1 MPQVTEE
8 ETAPAAQQSQRS
20 RTTVVTFLG
29 AVVRP
34 LGDWMP
40 IAGAVDLLTQVGL
53 DAPSVRTAVHRL
65 KRNGWLASETRA
77 GVRGYAL
84 TSTALATLAAG
95 DEVIWHARK
104 PADPADGWCIVHF
117 GVPESLRAKRHQ
129 LRAHLSHL
137 GFGNVG
143 TALWIAPARMR
154 EAAEQAVS
162 ELGLESYAAIFV
174 GGYQGTQDLTELL
187 YNSWDLAAI
196 DQGYRDFIAA
206 YGDHP
211 GRLATDPPSGP
222 DAFATYLGLVGR
234 WRKLPFRDPGLPLEV
249 LAPGWSAPE
258 ATALFERLVADLEKP
273 ALAHASAHWPRTE
286 GTE

>member
-1 MPQVTEE
+1 MPQVTKAGS
-8 ETAPAAQQSQRS
+8 APAAQVNRRS

-40 IAGAVDLLTQVGL
+40 IAGAIDLLAQVGL

-65 KRNGWLASETRA
+65 KRNGWLDSETRD
-77 GVRGYAL
+77 GTRGYGL
-84 TSTALATLAAG
+84 TSIARSTLAAG

-104 PADPADGWCIVHF
+104 PADLADGWCIVHF
-117 GVPESLRAKRHQ
+117 GVPESMRAKRHQ

-154 EAAEQAVS
+154 DAAERAVT

-174 GGYQGTQDLTELL
+174 GGYHGTQNLTELL
-187 YNSWDLAAI
+187 YSSWDLEAI
-196 DQGYRDFIAA
+196 DQSYRDFIATHSA
-206 YGDHP
+206 
-211 GRLATDPPSGP
+211 LADRPEDATPSGQ
-222 DAFATYLGLVGR
+222 DAFVTYLGVVGQ
-234 WRKLPFRDPGLPLEV
+234 WRKLPFRDPGLPHDV
-249 LAPGWSAPE
+249 LAPNWSAP
-258 ATALFERLVADLEKP
+258 AAVALFEKLVADLEKP
-273 ALAHASAHWPRTE
+273 ALAHASAHWPS
-286 GTE
+286 G

>member
-1 MPQVTEE
+1 MPQVTKAEA
-8 ETAPAAQQSQRS
+8 APTAQQNRRS

-40 IAGAVDLLTQVGL
+40 IAGAVDLLAQVGL

-65 KRNGWLASETRA
+65 KRNGWLDSETRD
-77 GVRGYAL
+77 GTRGYGLTPTAL
-84 TSTALATLAAG
+84 TTLAAG

-104 PADPADGWCIVHF
+104 PADLADGWCIVHF
-117 GVPESLRAKRHQ
+117 GVPESMRAKRHQ

-154 EAAEQAVS
+154 DAAERAVT

-174 GGYQGTQDLTELL
+174 GGYHGTQDLTELL
-187 YNSWDLAAI
+187 YSSWDLEAI
-196 DQGYRDFIAA
+196 DQSYRDFITAHSALAA
-206 YGDHP
+206 
-211 GRLATDPPSGP
+211 RLEDAAPSGQ
-222 DAFATYLGLVGR
+222 DAFVTYLDVVGQ
-234 WRKLPFRDPGLPLEV
+234 WRKLPFRDPGLPHDV
-249 LAPGWSAPE
+249 LAPNWSAP
-258 ATALFERLVADLEKP
+258 AAVALFERLVDALEKP
-273 ALAHASAHWPRTE
+273 ALAHASAHWP
-286 GTE
+286 GTT